1 MEIFEKKGKE
11 AKWINNKTSQLVKND
26 RLDLGGP
33 DGFLG
38 QESRVETVEEKE

>member
-1 MEIFEKKGKE
+1 MEIFEKREKE
-11 AKWINNKTSQLVKND
+11 AKWINNKTSQLVRSD
-26 RLDLGGP
+26 GLDLRGP